1 MIFKVIKTIL
11 EYNTA
16 LKRTIEIFQAEEDTP
31 EADELALLLVLI
43 KDYED
48 KNITIPHIDP
58 IEAVK
63 LKMDERGMKAKD
75 LEPFLRSK
83 GHVSSILSKRRKLT
97 LKTAIKLHEQFQ
109 IPAEVFFMSNKI
121 KKRKEAGK
129 PSNFAKNH
137 FSDKH

>member
-1 MIFKVIKTIL
+1 MTWKVIKAQS
-11 EYNTA
+11 EYNA
-16 LKRTIEIFQAEEDTP
+16 AIKRAMEIFHAEEDTP

-48 KNITIPHIDP
+48 KNIRLPDLDP

-75 LEPFLRSK
+75 LEPFLGSK

-97 LKTAIKLHEQFQ
+97 LQTAIKLHEQFQ
-109 IPAEVFFMSNKI
+109 IPAEVFFM
-121 KKRKEAGK
+121 AGK
-129 PSNFAKNH
+129 TKKKKEVSKLAALK
-137 FSDKH
+137 K